1 MKSLIG
7 TIISVA
13 VAATLAAHTVG
24 PMLRNWSNSHG
35 GEALAQPTGT
45 NCQVSDPGFS
55 PEGSAITLVDQAI
68 DSAQRTIRLAGYSF
82 NSRDIVVRLIAA
94 KRRGVD
100 VQVVVDMKNNL
111 IEDRTGHARAALNHL
126 VAAAIPT
133 RTIDAYR
140 IHHDKYMVIDGKDIQ
155 TGSFN
160 YTEAA
165 ERYHSENALVVWN
178 CPAKAQQYLTHWQS
192 RWEQGADYRSAY

>member
-1 MKSLIG
+1 MKTVIG
-7 TIISVA
+7 TLVGVA
-13 VAATLAAHTVG
+13 VAASLAVNAVG
-24 PMLRNWSNSHG
+24 PVARDWSTSHG
-35 GEALAQPTGT
+35 DATRVPPTGA
-45 NCQVSDPGFS
+45 NCQASDPGFS
-55 PEGSAITLVDQAI
+55 PEGSATTLVDQAI

-82 NSRDIVVRLIAA
+82 NSRDIGARLIAA
-94 KRRGVD
+94 QRRGVD

-126 VAAAIPT
+126 VEAGIPT

-140 IHHDKYMVIDGKDIQ
+140 IHHDKYMVIDGEHIQ

-165 ERYHSENALVVWN
+165 ERYNSENALVVWN

-192 RWEQGADYRSAY
+192 RWEQGVDYRSAY

>member
-1 MKSLIG
+1 MKALIG
-7 TIISVA
+7 TA
-13 VAATLAAHTVG
+13 LLALTATFIAKG
-24 PMLRNWSNSHG
+24 ELRNPNSRAI
-35 GEALAQPTGT
+35 GETAVQPAHA
-45 NCQVSDPGFS
+45 NCELSSPGFS
-55 PEGSAITLVDQAI
+55 PEGTATVLVDQAI
-68 DSAQRTIRLAGYSF
+68 DSAQRTIQLAAYSF
-82 NSRDIVVRLIAA
+82 NSRDIVARLIAA

-111 IEDRTGHARAALNHL
+111 IEDRTDHARAALNHL
-126 VAAAIPT
+126 VEARIPT

-140 IHHDKYMVIDGKDIQ
+140 IHHDKYMVIDGEHIQ

-165 ERYHSENALVVWN
+165 ERYNSENALVVWN

-192 RWEQGADYRSAY
+192 RWEQGVDYWSAY